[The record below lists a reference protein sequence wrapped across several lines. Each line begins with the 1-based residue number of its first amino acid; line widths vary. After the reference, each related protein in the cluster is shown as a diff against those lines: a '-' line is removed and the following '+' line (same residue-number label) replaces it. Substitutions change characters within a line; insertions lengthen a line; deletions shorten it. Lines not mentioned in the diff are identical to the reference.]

1 MLSEKIYS
9 LRRKNGLSQEQLAE
23 KIGVSRQAVS
33 KWEGG
38 LSTPELDKLRALS
51 ECFQI
56 TMDEL
61 TGNQTIHGSG
71 DADREEQAPAPGK
84 GGESRLGVCLC
95 VTGAVCLILFGVLTV
110 MHPSTVDRIS
120 GSSAVALNGTG
131 MLILLFVLLMVSG
144 MRMMFKKK

>member
-61 TGNQTIHGSG
+61 GGRPPRTTTKSTPCF
-71 DADREEQAPAPGK
+71 DRRTLP
-84 GGESRLGVCLC
+84 
-95 VTGAVCLILFGVLTV
+95 I
-110 MHPSTVDRIS
+110 
-120 GSSAVALNGTG
+120 SSAST
-131 MLILLFVLLMVSG
+131 IYMVS
-144 MRMMFKKK
+144 R

>member
-23 KIGVSRQAVS
+23 KIGVLRQAVS

-110 MHPSTVDRIS
+110 MRPSTVDRIS
-120 GSSAVALNGTG
+120 GSSAVTLNGTG

>member
-1 MLSEKIYS
+1 MWS
-9 LRRKNGLSQEQLAE
+9 LAE
-23 KIGVSRQAVS
+23 
-33 KWEGG
+33 
-38 LSTPELDKLRALS
+38 STPELDKLRALS

-61 TGNQTIHGSG
+61 TENQTIHGSG

-120 GSSAVALNGTG
+120 GSSAVTLNGTG

>member
-61 TGNQTIHGSG
+61 TENQTIHGSG
-71 DADREEQAPAPGK
+71 DA
-84 GGESRLGVCLC
+84 ESRLGVCLC

-120 GSSAVALNGTG
+120 GSSAVTLNGTG

>member
-71 DADREEQAPAPGK
+71 DADREEQAPAQIG
-84 GGESRLGVCLC
+84 RAHV
-95 VTGAVCLILFGVLTV
+95 
-110 MHPSTVDRIS
+110 
-120 GSSAVALNGTG
+120 
-131 MLILLFVLLMVSG
+131 
-144 MRMMFKKK
+144 

>member
-61 TGNQTIHGSG
+61 TENQTIHGSG

-84 GGESRLGVCLC
+84 GGESRLGV
-95 VTGAVCLILFGVLTV
+95 LTV

-120 GSSAVALNGTG
+120 GSSAVTLNGTG